1 MDLSLIGSAFLNLML
16 AILMFTMADW
26 FQNKFVR
33 FLYNFVGFLYMLMFS
48 VYVYQICFGKIG

>member
-1 MDLSLIGSAFLNLML
+1 MDFSLIGSALLSLMS

-33 FLYNFVGFLYMLMFS
+33 FLYNFIGFLNMLMFG
-48 VYVYQICFGKIG
+48 VYVCQICFGKIG